1 LHVSRIYWDIWRQK
15 HRVRNPISYW
25 SQYDLRKLSFW
36 TFPGWNFNF
45 LIVDKRN
52 LTLQLKFEHFRNATA
67 IIKGRYIVTF
77 QIYLRLNK
85 MVWTDVFHSLLIS
98 NCLFSIVGLSKVTC
112 SQKSSFFF
120 KHVNLIR
127 WLVISEK
134 IKSVGTTKVSTR
146 QCRCWSKLK
155 LNSFLVYILKASFYF
170 PQIWV
175 KFSGVKNISFEIFV
189 HPWLVEAE
197 EAEARKY
204 FNNIQ

>member
-1 LHVSRIYWDIWRQK
+1 MSGHRIPSTNNTRSELQHVSRIYWDIWRQK

-120 KHVNLIR
+120 KHANLIR
-127 WLVISEK
+127 LVISEK
-134 IKSVGTTKVSTR
+134 SSRLV
-146 QCRCWSKLK
+146 QLK
-155 LNSFLVYILKASFYF
+155 LVQDNAAVDRNWMWLFFGLHFKGIVLF
-170 PQIWV
+170 P
-175 KFSGVKNISFEIFV
+175 
-189 HPWLVEAE
+189 
-197 EAEARKY
+197 
-204 FNNIQ
+204 